1 MAQNFDRAKTY
12 FDNAYSFAGALY
24 AYDSHQ
30 IDNHY
35 ARFLVERA
43 IHQSDPALA
52 MSAFREARVLIY
64 AQLRD
69 ERRHYPYRVAAG
81 WFAFYDFFK
90 DRLQD
95 SEKSEI
101 WNAAEYVIAKI
112 DALPDDRRTHRTVS
126 ECRKAMH
133 LILQDRTP
141 AEYEA

>member
-1 MAQNFDRAKTY
+1 
-12 FDNAYSFAGALY
+12 
-24 AYDSHQ
+24 
-30 IDNHY
+30 
-35 ARFLVERA
+35 
-43 IHQSDPALA
+43 